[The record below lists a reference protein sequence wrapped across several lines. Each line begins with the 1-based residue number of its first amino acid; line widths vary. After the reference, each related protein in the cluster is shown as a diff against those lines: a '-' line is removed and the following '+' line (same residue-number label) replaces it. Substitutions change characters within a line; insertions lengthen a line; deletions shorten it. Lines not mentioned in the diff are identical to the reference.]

1 MWLPWTWGLVVAG
14 LAMLGSVVAAKL
26 SSGARQHA
34 HRYKLA
40 APALREAAI
49 VMCLYSLWQYVGAF
63 SIMGVGD
70 AFHRAKWIV
79 DFQKQIWLPSEISVQ
94 KLLLPFP
101 ALVKSANL
109 YYAIVHVPALVGT
122 LFWAFFAHRSHY
134 NRVRNALVLT
144 TAACLAVQL
153 IPVAPPRMLTDLG
166 YVDTGVLYHQSV
178 YDALGRGMAGQLAAM
193 PSVHV
198 AWAVIVGWFAVR
210 APVRWWLRVIA
221 VSHAILTVLVVVV
234 TGNHY
239 WLDGIVAG
247 LFLVASL
254 ILISAVERAHEV
266 IRSRITSSSGDRVPI
281 ETS

>member
-1 MWLPWTWGLVVAG
+1 MVASFVS
-14 LAMLGSVVAAKL
+14 MRLGRG
-26 SSGARQHA
+26 SSPFANRF
-34 HRYKLA
+34 KLA
-40 APALREAAI
+40 APALREASI

-79 DFQKQIWLPSEISVQ
+79 EFQKRIWLPSEVSVQ

-101 ALVKSANL
+101 VLVKSANL

-122 LFWAFFAHRSHY
+122 LFWAFFAHRIHY

-166 YVDTGVLYHQSV
+166 YADTGVLYHQSV
-178 YDALGRGMAGQLAAM
+178 YDALGRGMAGQLSAM

-198 AWAVIVGWFAVR
+198 AWAVIVGWFAVK

-221 VSHAILTVLVVVV
+221 VSHSILTVLVVVA

-239 WLDGIVAG
+239 WLDGIVAA

-254 ILISAVERAHEV
+254 IVISAVERIQHILV
-266 IRSRITSSSGDRVPI
+266 GYTNSRASGTSSSPDVLPI
-281 ETS
+281 HTP